1 MSAVIRSRCPQCG
14 GAIIVSELYQYSF
27 DYKVLKSG
35 KLSKKYK
42 RFDGG
47 SMECHIA
54 SCEKLCGAE
63 WSSEDFLIDENEN
76 FIDLKYTE
84 VTCDEKQR
92 ERHDAS
98 L

>member
-1 MSAVIRSRCPQCG
+1 MSTVIRSRCPQCG
-14 GAIIVSELYQYSF
+14 GAIIVSELYQYSL

-47 SMECHIA
+47 SMDCGIA
-54 SCEKLCGAE
+54 FCEKLCGAE
-63 WSSEDFLIDENEN
+63 WSSEDFYIDENGC
-76 FIDLKYTE
+76 FVDCKYTE
-84 VTCDEKQR
+84 VASDEI
-92 ERHDAS
+92 